1 MSLQETNPQ
10 PSISIPQAR
19 DGTATPI
26 QRHLLTLDEYHKMG
40 EAGIFDEDDRLELIE
55 GTLIDMAPVGSDHA
69 GKVIQLN
76 TVLNTAFSGRVLVSQ
91 QNPIRLGE
99 HSEPQPD
106 VAILRLREDFYRTS
120 HPQPQDILLLIE
132 VSDTTVR
139 YDREI
144 KIPLYARHD
153 IPEVWLIDL
162 PHEQL
167 EIYRQPSHDG
177 YRQILRPAKDE
188 RIAPALLPDTTLAIS
203 DLWS

>member
-10 PSISIPQAR
+10 PSVSIPQSE
-19 DGTATPI
+19 TPPI
-26 QRHLLTLDEYHKMG
+26 QRHLLTVNDYHKMG
-40 EAGIFDEDDRLELIE
+40 EAGIFHEDDRLELIE
-55 GTLIDMAPVGSDHA
+55 GTLIDMAPIGSGHA
-69 GKVIQLN
+69 GEVIRLN

-120 HPQPQDILLLIE
+120 HPQPPDILLLIE

-144 KIPLYARHD
+144 KIPLYARHG

-162 PHEQL
+162 QHEQV
-167 EIYRQPSHDG
+167 EIYRQPSVDG

-188 RIAPALLPDTTLAIS
+188 RIAPALLPDTSLAIS

>member
-1 MSLQETNPQ
+1 MSVQGMSSE
-10 PSISIPQAR
+10 PSVLKAQAN
-19 DGTATPI
+19 DDAASPI
-26 QRHLLTLDEYHKMG
+26 QRHLFTHDEYHKMG
-40 EAGIFDEDDRLELIE
+40 KAGIFHQDERVELIE
-55 GTLIDMAPVGSDHA
+55 GILIDMAPIGSDHA
-69 GKVIQLN
+69 GQVIQLN

-132 VSDTTVR
+132 VSDTTAR

-162 PHEQL
+162 QHKQL
-167 EIYRQPSHDG
+167 EIYRQPSADG

-188 RIAPALLPDTTLAIS
+188 RIALALLADVSVAIS
-203 DLWS
+203 DLWP

>member
-1 MSLQETNPQ
+1 MSLQSTSSQSSGLTAQSN
-10 PSISIPQAR
+10 A
-19 DGTATPI
+19 DAATPI
-26 QRHLLTLDEYHKMG
+26 QRHLLTLDAYHKMD
-40 EAGIFDEDDRLELIE
+40 EAGIFHEDDRVELIE
-55 GTLIDMAPVGSDHA
+55 GMLIDMAPIGSDHA
-69 GKVIQLN
+69 GQVIQLN
-76 TVLNTAFSGRVLVSQ
+76 AVLNTAFSGRVLVSQ

-132 VSDTTVR
+132 VSGTTAR

-144 KIPLYARHD
+144 KVPLYARHD

-162 PHEQL
+162 QHKQL
-167 EIYRQPSHDG
+167 EIYRQPSADG

-188 RIAPALLPDTTLAIS
+188 RISPALLADASLAIS